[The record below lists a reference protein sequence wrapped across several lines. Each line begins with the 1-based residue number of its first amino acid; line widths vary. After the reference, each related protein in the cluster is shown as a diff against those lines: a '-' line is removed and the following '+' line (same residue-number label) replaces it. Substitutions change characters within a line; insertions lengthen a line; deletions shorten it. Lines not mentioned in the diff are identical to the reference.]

1 MNNWNEVQRHLVSFN
16 LRYNRKTY
24 QVRGIAMNIV
34 MIGPFAF
41 TPKGTVSARTFY
53 AARAL
58 VKRGHQVTILIPPYD
73 NLTDS
78 GKQWTRDGV
87 QVVNMVIRRVTPITP
102 VTIALAMARRAQA
115 MKPDVIH
122 VFKPIGYSGL
132 AEHFL
137 SESCRVPLVLDHDDW
152 EGRGGWADVNP
163 YPRLWRWFFI
173 RQEPDSIR
181 RARAVTVAS
190 RTLQTQVWGLGI
202 DPARVFYVPNG
213 PDESLR
219 TRPEQSAQKRSQ
231 IRAELGI
238 GSFPLAAYL
247 GHIPHGNDLDQ
258 ALDAFER
265 VLPHAP
271 DLRLAIL
278 GAGDGLPTL
287 QVDVRR
293 RGLERAVI
301 FTGWVDHA
309 CAPDYLAAADLA
321 IYPYRDSLINRSKC
335 AAKIIEYMAMGLP
348 IVASR
353 VGQNVEYIEH
363 GTSGLLAEPGDADS
377 FAQMMRAM
385 LSDPQK
391 AKAMGA
397 AARERVWARF
407 DWDKLV
413 ETVEQA
419 YQISN
424 AKSQI

>member
-1 MNNWNEVQRHLVSFN
+1 
-16 LRYNRKTY
+16 
-24 QVRGIAMNIV
+24 MNIV
-34 MIGPFAF
+34 MLGPFAF
-41 TPKGTVSARTFY
+41 APKGTVSARVFY

-58 VKRGHQVTILIPPYD
+58 VKRGHRVTILIPPYD
-73 NLTDS
+73 NLADS
-78 GKQWTRDGV
+78 GKQWMRDGV
-87 QVVNMVIRRVTPITP
+87 QMVNMVIRRVTPITP
-102 VTIALAMARRAQA
+102 VTVALAMARRAQA

-137 SESCRVPLVLDHDDW
+137 SESSRVPLVLDHDDW

-173 RQEPDSIR
+173 RQEMDSIR

-190 RTLQTQVWGLGI
+190 RTLQVQVWGLGL

-219 TRPEQSAQKRSQ
+219 TRPEESVQRGLQMRT
-231 IRAELGI
+231 ELGV
-238 GSFPLAAYL
+238 GDAPLAVYL

-258 ALDAFER
+258 ALDALER
-265 VLPHAP
+265 VLPRSP

-278 GAGDGLPTL
+278 GTGDGLPTL
-287 QVDVRR
+287 REDVKR

-301 FTGWVDHA
+301 FAGWVDHA
-309 CAPDYLAAADLA
+309 LAPDYLAAADLA

-335 AAKIIEYMAMGLP
+335 SAKIIEYMAMGLP

-377 FAQMMRAM
+377 FAQMMLVM

-397 AARERVWARF
+397 AARERVWAQF
-407 DWDKLV
+407 DWDRLV
-413 ETVEQA
+413 VTVEQA
-419 YQISN
+419 YQE
-424 AKSQI
+424 AGCKRQDARDR

>member
-1 MNNWNEVQRHLVSFN
+1 
-16 LRYNRKTY
+16 
-24 QVRGIAMNIV
+24 MNIV

-41 TPKGTVSARTFY
+41 SPKGTVSARPFF

-73 NLTDS
+73 NLADS
-78 GKQWTRDGV
+78 GKQWTRDSV

-102 VTIALAMARRAQA
+102 VTVALAMARRAQA

-213 PDESLR
+213 PDESWLAR
-219 TRPEQSAQKRSQ
+219 YKESAGQRPR
-231 IRAELGI
+231 IRAQLGV
-238 GSFPLAAYL
+238 GDAPLAVYI
-247 GHIPHGNDLDQ
+247 GHIPHGNDLNQ
-258 ALDAFER
+258 ALDALER
-265 VLPHAP
+265 LLPDIP
-271 DLRLAIL
+271 NLRFVIL
-278 GAGDGLPTL
+278 GTGDGEPALRADIA
-287 QVDVRR
+287 Q
-293 RGLERAVI
+293 RGLNHAVI
-301 FTGWVDHA
+301 LVGWMDQA
-309 CAPDYLAAADLA
+309 RAPDYLAAADLA
-321 IYPYRDSLINRSKC
+321 IYPYRDSLINRAKC
-335 AAKIIEYMAMGLP
+335 AAKVVEYMAMGLP

-363 GTSGLLAEPGDADS
+363 GASGLLAEPGDADS
-377 FAQMMRAM
+377 FAQMMRAV

-413 ETVEQA
+413 ETVERA

-424 AKSQI
+424 AKSQMSNVKSAI

>member
-1 MNNWNEVQRHLVSFN
+1 
-16 LRYNRKTY
+16 
-24 QVRGIAMNIV
+24 MNIV

-58 VKRGHQVTILIPPYD
+58 VKRGHRVTILMPPYD
-73 NLTDS
+73 NLADS
-78 GKQWTRDGV
+78 GQEWARDGV
-87 QVVNMVIRRVTPITP
+87 QLVNMVIRRVTPITP
-102 VTIALAMARRAQA
+102 VTVALAMARRAQA

-122 VFKPIGYSGL
+122 IFKPIGYSGL

-137 SESCRVPLVLDHDDW
+137 SESSRVPLVLDHDDW

-163 YPRLWRWFFI
+163 YPPLWRWFFI
-173 RQEPDSIR
+173 RQETDSIR

-190 RTLQTQVWGLGI
+190 RTLQTQVWGLGL

-219 TRPEQSAQKRSQ
+219 TRPEDSAQRRLQ
-231 IRAELGI
+231 IRAELGV
-238 GSFPLAAYL
+238 GDAPLAVYL

-258 ALDAFER
+258 ALDALER
-265 VLPHAP
+265 VLPRIP

-278 GAGDGLPTL
+278 GTGDGLPTL
-287 QVDVRR
+287 REDVKR

-301 FTGWVDHA
+301 FAGWVDHA
-309 CAPDYLAAADLA
+309 LAPDYLAAADLA
-321 IYPYRDSLINRSKC
+321 IYPYRDSLINRAKC
-335 AAKIIEYMAMGLP
+335 SAKVIEYMAMGLP

-377 FAQMMRAM
+377 FAQMMLAM

-407 DWDKLV
+407 DWDRLV
-413 ETVEQA
+413 VAMEQA
-419 YQISN
+419 YQE
-424 AKSQI
+424 ARGKRQDARGR